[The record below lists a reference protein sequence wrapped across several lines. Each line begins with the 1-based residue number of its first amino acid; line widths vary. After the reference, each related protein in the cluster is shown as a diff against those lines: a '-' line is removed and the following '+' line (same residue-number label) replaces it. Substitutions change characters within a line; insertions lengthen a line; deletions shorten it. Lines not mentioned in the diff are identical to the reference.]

1 MSTLT
6 LLLSTTLVLAPSTA
20 EPAPRETSTGTN
32 ADADDAAYTGQK
44 GDVSYYEFADDELT
58 GEHLSP
64 DGSLI
69 PWRRPPHHESLIQLR
84 GHFMPELVRMT
95 LDL

>member
-6 LLLSTTLVLAPSTA
+6 LLLSTTLALAPNATEA
-20 EPAPRETSTGTN
+20 PAKDGTHQ
-32 ADADDAAYTGQK
+32 DADDAAYTGSE
-44 GDVSYYEFADDELT
+44 GEVSYYKFADDELT

-69 PWRRPPHHESLIQLR
+69 PWRRPPHHESLIDLR
-84 GHFMPELVRMT
+84 AHFMPELVRLA

>member
-6 LLLSTTLVLAPSTA
+6 LLLSATLALAPQA
-20 EPAPRETSTGTN
+20 APRGETPTN
-32 ADADDAAYTGQK
+32 DVDADDAALK
-44 GDVSYYEFADDELT
+44 GTDGGVSVYEFADDKLT

-64 DGSLI
+64 DGNLI
-69 PWRRPPHHESLIQLR
+69 PWRRPPNHPSLIDLR
-84 GHFMPELVRMT
+84 GHFMPELIRLA

>member
-1 MSTLT
+1 MTITS
-6 LLLSTTLVLAPSTA
+6 LLLSATVAFAPTDA
-20 EPAPRETSTGTN
+20 PDVEPSSQE
-32 ADADDAAYTGQK
+32 ADDAAYVGEEGQTS
-44 GDVSYYEFADDELT
+44 VYEFADDKLT

-69 PWRRPPHHESLIQLR
+69 PWRRPTQHPSLIDLR
-84 GHFMPELVRMT
+84 GHFMPELVRLA

>member
-6 LLLSTTLVLAPSTA
+6 LLLSTTLAFAPTDTKDTRA
-20 EPAPRETSTGTN
+20 EVTDQ
-32 ADADDAAYTGQK
+32 DADDAAHVESQ
-44 GDVSYYEFADDELT
+44 GDVSYYSFADDELT

-69 PWRRPPHHESLIQLR
+69 PWRRPPHHVSLIDLR
-84 GHFMPELVRMT
+84 GHFMPELVRLA
-95 LDL
+95 LDV